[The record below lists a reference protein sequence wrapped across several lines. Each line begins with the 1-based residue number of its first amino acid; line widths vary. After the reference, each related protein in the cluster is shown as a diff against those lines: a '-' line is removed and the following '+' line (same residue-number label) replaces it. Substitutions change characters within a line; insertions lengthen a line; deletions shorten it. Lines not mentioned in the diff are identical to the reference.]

1 MKREI
6 FAGVYLCRLAIF
18 CVLRKLIFVI
28 RTDWLSCWELTF
40 AIFRK
45 SLIIVSFFI
54 EYVEWN
60 YIFSNNTMVCIS
72 YVKPVEQITSLCHW
86 ITITPTVADCSDDRI

>member
-6 FAGVYLCRLAIF
+6 FAGVYLCRLANF

-45 SLIIVSFFI
+45 LLIIVSFFI
-54 EYVEWN
+54 E
-60 YIFSNNTMVCIS
+60 
-72 YVKPVEQITSLCHW
+72 
-86 ITITPTVADCSDDRI
+86 